1 MSTITSSSSTNTRS
15 AATIAAAYF
24 TFDHITK
31 TIKGS
36 EFNFKKAGT
45 PTNPQY
51 EALMAAQELHP
62 TYSLAP
68 IAPEFKKQTY
78 KGLNFDLMMEYVAY
92 IGNDIQKAEF
102 EEIVNSNA
110 TYPTIKSWFLDY
122 FKVGFT
128 AEKATREIEAAKKKI
143 AQAELKARKAKVRA
157 TVKATVKKAD
167 SNVVEMPIA
176 QNF

>member
-15 AATIAAAYF
+15 TVATYF
-24 TFDHITK
+24 TYDHFNHKIV
-31 TIKGS
+31 GS
-36 EFNFKKAGT
+36 ELNFKKSGIPGSA
-45 PTNPQY
+45 QY
-51 EALMAAQELHP
+51 NALMEAMGAHP

-68 IAPEFKKQTY
+68 IAPEFKKKTY

-128 AEKATREIEAAKKKI
+128 AEKAMREIEAAKKKI